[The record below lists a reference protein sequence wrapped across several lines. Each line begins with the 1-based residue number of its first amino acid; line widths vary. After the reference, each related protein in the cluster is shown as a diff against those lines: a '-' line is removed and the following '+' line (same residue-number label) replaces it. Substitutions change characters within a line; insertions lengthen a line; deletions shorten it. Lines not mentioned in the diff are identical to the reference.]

1 MAFTQAL
8 ELTYTCIGEV
18 QQEVLALQ
26 TNYTQLSDPSH
37 VDKLFQGSKYIQN
50 STNQSKI
57 FPMKF
62 ETALFARYGVQIL
75 KN

>member
-1 MAFTQAL
+1 MTFTQAL
-8 ELTYTCIGEV
+8 ELTYTCIGEA
-18 QQEVLALQ
+18 QQQVLAFQ

-37 VDKLFQGSKYIQN
+37 GHKLFQGSKYIQN

-62 ETALFARYGVQIL
+62 ETALFARYGVGI
-75 KN
+75 